1 MSDNQQLA
9 HTGAGVLV
17 IGTTVITGYWLLA
30 AALGI
35 VAVGALCVRFGF
47 RHGRGAGQR

>member
-17 IGTTVITGYWLLA
+17 IGTTVITGWWLLGI
-30 AALGI
+30 ALTVVLIG
-35 VAVGALCVRFGF
+35 AVCIRFGF
-47 RHGRGAGQR
+47 RPGRGAGQS

>member
-17 IGTTVITGYWLLA
+17 IGTTVITGWWLLGA
-30 AALGI
+30 AAAI
-35 VAVGALCVRFGF
+35 VLVGAVCIRFGF
-47 RHGRGAGQR
+47 RPGKNAGQS

>member
-17 IGTTVITGYWLLA
+17 IGTTIITGWWLLGA
-30 AALGI
+30 AAL
-35 VAVGALCVRFGF
+35 VVLVGAVCVRFGF
-47 RHGRGAGQR
+47 RHGRGAGER

>member
-17 IGTTVITGYWLLA
+17 IGTTVITGWWLLGA
-30 AALGI
+30 AAAI
-35 VAVGALCVRFGF
+35 VLVGAVCIRFGF
-47 RHGRGAGQR
+47 RPGKNAGQA